1 MLAGSPVA
9 LQFELKDSCHTDR
22 VSQQQKKKTQK
33 TLHAE
38 AQSSPNDMERKRA
51 EHKVKCMT
59 VLLQR
64 LPYFV
69 YKAGLVQ
76 VT

>member
-1 MLAGSPVA
+1 MLAGSSVA

-22 VSQQQKKKTQK
+22 VSQQQKKPKK
-33 TLHAE
+33 ILHAE

-51 EHKVKCMT
+51 ERKVKCTT
-59 VLLQR
+59 VLLQH